1 MRACARSIPARG
13 RYSETLRQQRDSPNE
28 NGQVHPA
35 GLMHDIKALRK
46 RVLRADDF
54 SSSSSSSSSS
64 AAAAA
69 ASLDVFPSVH

>member
-13 RYSETLRQQRDSPNE
+13 RYSETLPQQRDSPNE
-28 NGQVHPA
+28 NGEVQPA

-54 SSSSSSSSSS
+54 SSSSL
-64 AAAAA
+64 ATAA